1 MEAENQELN
10 IATPGVLD
18 KYQSAG
24 KIAQAVMQ
32 EVIQKCVSGADV
44 SELCVF
50 GNKRINEEVK
60 KVYNSKKV
68 EKGIS
73 FPVTISVNE
82 VVAAYCPVKEESR
95 KLVSGDLVKIDLGV
109 HIDCFPVVLAHSVI
123 VDGKTGHAERLKVAS
138 AAWVALQA
146 AVRSLQVGK
155 TNTDVTKVI
164 GEVSALYETSAV
176 EGVLSHEIKQYLIDS
191 NKVIIGQDTV
201 ENKVDTFKF
210 EANEIF
216 GLDVVIS
223 ANQSEGKTKE
233 SEARITV
240 YKRNIDANYDLK
252 SKNGRA
258 LLNDVRERF
267 ADFAFSL
274 NDFEDQLVM

>member
-1 MEAENQELN
+1 MA
-10 IATPGVLD
+10 
-18 KYQSAG
+18 
-24 KIAQAVMQ
+24 
-32 EVIQKCVSGADV
+32 
-44 SELCVF
+44 
-50 GNKRINEEVK
+50 

-68 EKGIS
+68 EKGVS
-73 FPVTISVNE
+73 FPVSISVNE
-82 VVAAYCPVKEESR
+82 VAGAFCPVNDESR

-123 VDGKTGHAERLKVAS
+123 VDGKTDHAERLKVAS
-138 AAWVALQA
+138 AAWTALQA
-146 AVRSLQVGK
+146 AVRCLQVGK
-155 TNTDVTKVI
+155 TNTEVTKVI
-164 GEVSALYETSAV
+164 GQVASLYETTPL
-176 EGVLSHEIKQYLIDS
+176 EGVLSHEIKQYLTDS
-191 NKVIIGQDTV
+191 NKVIIGNDSV
-201 ENKVDTFKF
+201 DCKVDSFKF

-216 GLDVVIS
+216 GLDVVVS

-274 NDFEDQLVM
+274 NDFEDQLVI